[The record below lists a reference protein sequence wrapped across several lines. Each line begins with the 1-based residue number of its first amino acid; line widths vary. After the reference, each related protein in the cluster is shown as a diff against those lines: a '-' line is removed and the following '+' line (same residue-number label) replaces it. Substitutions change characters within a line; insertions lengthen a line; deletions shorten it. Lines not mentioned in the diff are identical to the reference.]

1 MSSLHK
7 LVDLDQPWLY
17 ASVGTILFNP
27 IFWNLV
33 ARNEYRNKSMT
44 KMFGGAYRGTC
55 VLAFVIFTLGLF
67 RDWVYHKALTSQPSH
82 PILLLPIFKTLGYT
96 LVASGQLFVLT
107 SIYALGLTGTYL
119 GDYFGILMSHR
130 VTSFPF
136 NVLRDPMYVGSTM
149 CFLGMALVRGKPSGV
164 ALSAIVWVVYMVALA
179 FEGPFTDKIYSSAAA
194 NKKRDA
200 SIATSTSTG
209 NKVASAPVQAGSSG
223 SASRATG
230 KSNTADTSTST
241 YASALSHSQ
250 ANNSETLPSTDPRP
264 QVDLSH
270 LGLGAPISQ
279 SGNALPGV
287 GQEKAGVMD
296 PAFSTASPGKGP
308 GGRTVTRSRS
318 RARIVDDD

>member
-1 MSSLHK
+1 MLTYRYCFATVMIIAPA
-7 LVDLDQPWLY
+7 VDRR
-17 ASVGTILFNP
+17 S
-27 IFWNLV
+27 
-33 ARNEYRNKSMT
+33 
-44 KMFGGAYRGTC
+44 
-55 VLAFVIFTLGLF
+55 
-67 RDWVYHKALTSQPSH
+67 YHKALTSQPSH

-164 ALSAIVWVVYMVALA
+164 GLSAIVWVVYMVALA

-194 NKKRDA
+194 NKKRDGSA
-200 SIATSTSTG
+200 ATSTSTG
-209 NKVASAPVQAGSSG
+209 NKIASAPVQAGSSG

-250 ANNSETLPSTDPRP
+250 ANNSESLPSADPRP